1 MQFGSTLT
9 CRAVKCR
16 GVHATGSMNSG
27 WRVVDWR
34 VYLNEPAI
42 PGGSEQVE
50 WARIGEVA
58 VVGDIG
64 D

>member
-1 MQFGSTLT
+1 VQFGSTLI

-16 GVHATGSMNSG
+16 GVHATGSTNSG
-27 WRVVDWR
+27 MRVVDWR

-42 PGGSEQVE
+42 AGGSEQVE
-50 WARIGEVA
+50 WERIGEAV